1 MVYNLRSAVLL
12 CEDVSRG
19 IGGGGVGGVS
29 LERGNSESMHH

>member
-19 IGGGGVGGVS
+19 IGGGVGGVS